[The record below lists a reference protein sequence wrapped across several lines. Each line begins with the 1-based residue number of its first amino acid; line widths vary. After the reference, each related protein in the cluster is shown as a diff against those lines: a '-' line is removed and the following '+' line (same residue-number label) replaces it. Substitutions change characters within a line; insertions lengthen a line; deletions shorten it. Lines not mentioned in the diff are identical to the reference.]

1 MTISTTTLVDDNFKV
16 ITKANGVGGETD
28 QILINALEL
37 NNASS
42 EPKISIANVY
52 YEIEGTGNIYFI
64 FNDENE
70 PALIINGKGNYGLKP
85 GEPKIEAITSGS
97 GNITLTSDNNVTN
110 YNIVI
115 ECHKEKGFTN

>member
-1 MTISTTTLVDDNFKV
+1 LVDDSFKV
-16 ITKANGVGGETD
+16 IIKANGVGNESE
-28 QILINALEL
+28 QVLVSALEL

-52 YEIEGTGNIYFI
+52 YEIEGSGNINLL
-64 FNDENE
+64 FNTDEE
-70 PALIINGKGNYGLKP
+70 ALTINGRGNYGLKP
-85 GEPKIEAITSGS
+85 GEPKIEATSTGN
-97 GNITLTSDNNVTN
+97 GNILLTSDNNVTS

>member
-1 MTISTTTLVDDNFKV
+1 MTISTTTLVDDSFKV
-16 ITKANGVGGETD
+16 IIKANGVGNESE
-28 QILINALEL
+28 QVLVSALEL

-52 YEIEGTGNIYFI
+52 YEIEGSGNINLL
-64 FNDENE
+64 FNTDEE
-70 PALIINGKGNYGLKP
+70 ALTINGRGNYGLKP
-85 GEPKIEAITSGS
+85 GEPKIEATSTGN
-97 GNITLTSDNNVTN
+97 GNILLTSDNNVTS